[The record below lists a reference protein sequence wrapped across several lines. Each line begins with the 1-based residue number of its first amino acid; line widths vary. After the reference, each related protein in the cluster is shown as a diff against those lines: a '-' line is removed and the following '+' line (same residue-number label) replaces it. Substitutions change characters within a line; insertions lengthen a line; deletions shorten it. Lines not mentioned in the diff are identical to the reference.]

1 MGCEIVL
8 NEGTRRAACLRLQRG
23 FSLIELVVVLGLLG
37 VLAMAVI
44 PLAEIQSQ
52 RDKEREL
59 QRGLWEIR
67 DAIDDYKRAVDAGD
81 VAPGPTGSRYP
92 SSLEQLVAGVPDL
105 KQNGQPRFFLR
116 RVPRDPF
123 APQDLPPE
131 KSWGL
136 RSYLSPAASPQPGG
150 DVYDVYSRSD
160 RVGLNGQPLRLW

>member
-1 MGCEIVL
+1 MGCEFIL
-8 NEGTRRAACLRLQRG
+8 GAGTRRAASQRLQGG

-44 PLAEIQSQ
+44 PLAEIQNQ

-67 DAIDDYKRAVDAGD
+67 DAIDAYKRAVDAGE

-92 SSLEQLVAGVPDL
+92 ASLEQLVAGVPDL
-105 KQNGQPRFFLR
+105 KQNGQVRVFLR

-123 APQDLPPE
+123 APHDLPPE
-131 KSWGL
+131 KGWGL
-136 RSYLSPAASPQPGG
+136 RSYLSPAASPQPGV
-150 DVYDVYSRSD
+150 DVYDIYSRSD
-160 RVGLNGQPLRLW
+160 RIGLNGQPLRLW